1 MTVVPKHTYYFIGIG
16 GVGMSA
22 LARWCIRAGHEVYG
36 YDKTPSEITARFI
49 QEGVAITFDSEVSA
63 LPQKLLGADVQVV
76 YTAAIDQS
84 HPQLAYYFAQGNRVL
99 KRAKFLAECCAHSK
113 TLAVA
118 GTHGKTT
125 TAAILTHV
133 FSKTNQPFTS
143 VMGGFMNDNPSNLIG
158 TGSETFIVE
167 ADEYD
172 RSFLHLH
179 PSFACITSL
188 EPDHLDIYKTEAAF
202 LEAFVQ
208 FSKQVDQKLIVAY
221 GLPISGV
228 TFGVEVAA
236 DYRAFNLQ
244 TTDQGYRFDLA
255 TPKGRFKEVYLNQLG
270 SHNVANALA
279 AIALAEQAGLEMEE
293 IIPTLKSFPGVY
305 RRMNLYRWKEETLVI
320 DDYAHHPTEIQR
332 VFETLQSFFPNQR
345 NCVVFQ
351 PHLFSRTRDFWN
363 EFSAVLSQFDEVV
376 LLEIYPARELPLPGI
391 TSEKLLEGMLH
402 NQKKCIPKTEIR
414 SVLESSEATVFAL
427 LGAGDIGAE
436 IQQLKPEF
444 TPL

>member
-1 MTVVPKHTYYFIGIG
+1 MTKAPKHTYYFMGIG

-22 LARWCIRAGHEVYG
+22 LARWCLRSGHEVYG
-36 YDKTPSEITARFI
+36 YDKTPSEITAQLI
-49 QEGVAITFDSEVSA
+49 QEGIKITFDSKTSA
-63 LPQKLLGADVQVV
+63 LSHNLLGADVRVV

-84 HPQLAYYFAQGNRVL
+84 HPQLAYYFAQGNRVM
-99 KRAKFLAECCAHSK
+99 KRAQFLAACCADKK

-125 TAAILTHV
+125 TAAILTHI
-133 FSKTNQPFTS
+133 FTKTNQSFTS
-143 VMGGFMNDNPSNLIG
+143 VMGGFMNHNSSNLIG

-167 ADEYD
+167 ADEFD

-208 FSKQVDQKLIVAY
+208 FSKQVEQKLIVAH
-221 GLPISGV
+221 GLPISGL
-228 TFGVEVAA
+228 TFGVDVAA
-236 DYRAFNLQ
+236 DYKAFNLQ
-244 TTDQGYRFDLA
+244 TTDEGYRFDLA
-255 TPKGRFKEVYLNQLG
+255 TPTGLFKAVCLNQLG
-270 SHNVANALA
+270 SHNIANALA

-293 IIPTLKSFPGVY
+293 ILPTLKSFPGVY
-305 RRMNLYRWKEETLVI
+305 RRMNLYRWKEAVVI

-332 VFETLQSFFPNQR
+332 VFETLQSFFPGQR

-351 PHLFSRTRDFWN
+351 PHLFSRTRDFWD
-363 EFSAVLSQFDEVV
+363 EFLTVLCQFDEVV
-376 LLEIYPARELPLPGI
+376 LMEIYPAREMPIPGI
-391 TSEKLLEGMLH
+391 TSKILLDGLAH
-402 NQKKCIPKTEIR
+402 NQKKCIPKTEIQ
-414 SVLESSEATVFAL
+414 SVLETSEASVFAL
-427 LGAGDIGAE
+427 LGAGDIGTE

-444 TPL
+444 TSL